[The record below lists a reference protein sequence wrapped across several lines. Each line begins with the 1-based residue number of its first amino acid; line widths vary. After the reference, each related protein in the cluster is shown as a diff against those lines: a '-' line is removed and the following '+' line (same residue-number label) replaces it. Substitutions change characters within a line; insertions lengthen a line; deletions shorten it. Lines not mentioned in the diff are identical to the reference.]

1 MQAGLPPADLVLEL
15 ADCEA
20 FVKMYDREGAGSLSL
35 DDFMIATAPATFNS
49 LRSFGLS
56 DDSLSFSQEMHGL
69 AGLSAEPSQ
78 AKVSAFIT
86 HIITSD
92 SLFLTKIQ
100 VPMQR
105 NLAISRGTA
114 PVLQK
119 DLIFREI
126 CEHGMSADHF
136 DKRCLNA
143 FLQAN
148 GVCFPAHLTEAF
160 FRRFNFSKEDTIS
173 FV

>member
-20 FVKMYDREGAGSLSL
+20 FVKMYDREKAGSLSL

-100 VPMQR
+100 MP
-105 NLAISRGTA
+105 I
-114 PVLQK
+114 
-119 DLIFREI
+119 
-126 CEHGMSADHF
+126 
-136 DKRCLNA
+136 
-143 FLQAN
+143 
-148 GVCFPAHLTEAF
+148 
-160 FRRFNFSKEDTIS
+160 
-173 FV
+173 